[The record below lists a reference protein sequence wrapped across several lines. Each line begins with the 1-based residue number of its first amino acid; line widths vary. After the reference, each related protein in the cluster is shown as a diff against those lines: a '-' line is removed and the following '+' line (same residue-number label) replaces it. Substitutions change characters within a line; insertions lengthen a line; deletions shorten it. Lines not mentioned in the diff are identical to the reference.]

1 VNSSS
6 TPNYCVDNNG
16 WGHWYN
22 SNDEIIFS
30 VKGDF
35 SMCGSGYPNV
45 TISRNPSFTFYNQSQ
60 NSTALCASNGNPGE
74 MRFEMGRNWNVDFG
88 GATPTGLYSV
98 RFYHLTTEKSDVVNA
113 AIDTINTITSCG
125 YGYKYNVSNNGWF
138 WFKNINSTYVAPQW
152 EGVQYDG
159 LIGTTV
165 NGVNYVE
172 MDSIP
177 SFSGGSG
184 GVILI
189 PNSTLPLEWKSF
201 TGQNVDKINKLNWI
215 TATETGTDYF
225 ELERSADGINFEGII
240 LVQAAGNSNTE
251 SYYNWNDENPIVG
264 FNYYR
269 LKLWNLD
276 GTFEY
281 SNVIAIEVAREVSN
295 AIFYPNPTS
304 NIVTYSFDEI
314 GSDNL
319 VIEVF
324 DAIGKKL
331 SRVETTSRVGLN
343 TIDIDL
349 SEFASGNYSIKVTH
363 LKSKVV
369 NSRIIIKK

>member
-1 VNSSS
+1 
-6 TPNYCVDNNG
+6 
-16 WGHWYN
+16 
-22 SNDEIIFS
+22 
-30 VKGDF
+30 
-35 SMCGSGYPNV
+35 
-45 TISRNPSFTFYNQSQ
+45 
-60 NSTALCASNGNPGE
+60 
-74 MRFEMGRNWNVDFG
+74 
-88 GATPTGLYSV
+88 
-98 RFYHLTTEKSDVVNA
+98 
-113 AIDTINTITSCG
+113 
-125 YGYKYNVSNNGWF
+125 
-138 WFKNINSTYVAPQW
+138 
-152 EGVQYDG
+152 
-159 LIGTTV
+159 
-165 NGVNYVE
+165 